1 MKALIITNSLGERSG
16 WERYSLDMVNGLIQN
31 GFDVLVICHKKND
44 SYKNIKQ
51 IELLPDP
58 LRLRK
63 NQFTALWDAI
73 RFFLKNDFGKPN
85 LIHCFVEPYLFFT
98 FILSL
103 FFKVPYFL
111 TIHGSYGVKGF
122 DCIIYK
128 TIQIFSYIKAKKI
141 ICISNYTKNRILE
154 YGNFENIVIIPNGV
168 SDKISSFTT
177 SVEKENSIIGIGVL
191 KNRKGFHITLNALA
205 LVRENIP
212 DIKYYIVGIQRD
224 KKYFE
229 LLEKIVKEKRLEE
242 NVFFYGNADDSK
254 KFELLNKSKIFVLN
268 PVSNEFNFE
277 GFGLVYLEANALGL
291 PVIGSYGNGGEDAI
305 KDGYNG
311 FLVHNENPEE
321 SAEKIKILLEDDAL
335 YVKMSDNAREW
346 VKDFSWDK
354 ISQKYISVYEIQE

>member
-1 MKALIITNSLGERSG
+1 MKALIVTNSLGERSG

-44 SYKNIKQ
+44 AYKDIKQ
-51 IELLPDP
+51 IEILPDP

-63 NQFTALWDAI
+63 NQFVAFGNVI
-73 RFFLKNDFGKPN
+73 RFFLKNDFGKPD

-122 DCIIYK
+122 DCLIYK
-128 TIQIFSYIKAKKI
+128 IIQTFSYKRAKKI
-141 ICISNYTKNRILE
+141 ICISHYTKNRVLK
-154 YGNFENIVIIPNGV
+154 YGDFENIVVIPNGV
-168 SDKISSFTT
+168 GEKISSF
-177 SVEKENSIIGIGVL
+177 VDHVKKENSILGVGVL
-191 KNRKGFHITLNALA
+191 KKRKGFHVTLSALA
-205 LVRENIP
+205 LVKKSIP
-212 DIKYYIVGIQRD
+212 DIKYYIVGNQRD

-229 LLEKIVKEKRLEE
+229 LLEIIVRENKLEE

-254 KFELLNKSKIFVLN
+254 KFELFNKSKIFVLN
-268 PVSNEFNFE
+268 PVSDEFNFE

-291 PVIGSYGNGGEDAI
+291 PVVGSYGNGGEDAI

-311 FLVHNENPEE
+311 FLVHNEKTEE
-321 SAEKIKILLEDDAL
+321 IAERIKVLLENGALYDNMVLNSKKWASEFSWEKIIK
-335 YVKMSDNAREW
+335 
-346 VKDFSWDK
+346 
-354 ISQKYISVYEIQE
+354 KYISLYE